1 MVLRLSVNMND
12 GSITKTP
19 FTQANRLGGR
29 GLISHLLTTETN
41 PTLDPLS
48 PENMLV
54 LGTGLLGGTGVST
67 SGRLSI
73 GAKSPLTGTIKES
86 NVGGTAGFALSR
98 LGIKVVTI
106 TGAAKRASKVLV
118 IDGEGNGRLDDATDL
133 QGLNTYETVER
144 LLQKYGSKNS
154 VLCVGQ
160 GAEYGYRTASV
171 MVTDMDDHPARAAGR
186 GGMGLVFADKGLK
199 AIVISKEG
207 KNKCTPHNPEG
218 FKKAMAEYVGLL
230 QGNPMT
236 SEVFPKFGTAVLV
249 GVIQELGALP
259 TRNFST
265 GNFDEV
271 NGILVETMEGL
282 QKERSGKMTHA
293 CQPGCL
299 IRCSN
304 VYHDKKGNYLTS
316 GLEYETIA
324 LNGSNTGIGDFDVIA
339 AIDRVCDELGIDTIE
354 TGATIAVAMDV
365 GLLPFGDSE
374 KVMELF
380 DEMKR
385 GTPLGHELGQGT
397 ARFGALKNAKRI
409 PTVKGQAMAAYDP
422 RGLKGTG
429 VTYATSPM
437 GADHTCGNTL
447 GDPTVDPRSPEGQ
460 AALSAMAQG
469 GCAMVDCL
477 GICLFAGMAITPPEG
492 PAIMG
497 RLLEAVY
504 GESWTGEEVFGLGL
518 ETLARERSY
527 NTLAGFTP
535 ADDDV
540 PAFARTEPLAPHN
553 SVFDVSKEEMEK
565 YCSFE

>member
-1 MVLRLSVNMND
+1 MVSRLSVNMND
-12 GSITKTP
+12 GSITKNP
-19 FTQANRLGGR
+19 FTQANQLGGR

-41 PTLDPLS
+41 PALDPLG

-98 LGIKVVTI
+98 LGIKALTI
-106 TGAAKRASKVLV
+106 TGATKPASKILVL
-118 IDGEGNGRLDDATDL
+118 DASGNARLDDASTL
-133 QGLNTYETVER
+133 QGLTTYDTVKA
-144 LLQKYGSKNS
+144 LLDKYGSKNA
-154 VLCVGQ
+154 VLCVGP
-160 GAEYGYRTASV
+160 GAEHGYRTASI
-171 MVTDMDDHPARAAGR
+171 MVTDMDDNPARAAGR
-186 GGMGLVFADKGLK
+186 GGMGLVFASKGLK

-207 KNKCTPHNPEG
+207 KERVEPHNPEE
-218 FKKAMAEYVGLL
+218 FKKAMADYVGLL

-236 SEVFPKFGTAVLV
+236 SEVFPNFGTAFLV

-265 GNFDEV
+265 GNFDKV
-271 NGILVETMEGL
+271 DGIRVETMEGL

-304 VYHDKKGNYLTS
+304 VYNDKNGEYLTS
-316 GLEYETIA
+316 GLEYETIV
-324 LNGSNTGIGDFDVIA
+324 LNGSNTGISDFDYIA
-339 AIDRVCDELGIDTIE
+339 TIDRACDEIGIDTIE
-354 TGATIAVAMDV
+354 TGATIAVAMET
-365 GLLPFGDSE
+365 GLLAFGDNDGAL
-374 KVMELF
+374 KLF
-380 DEMKR
+380 DEMKK
-385 GTPLGHELGQGT
+385 GTPLGKELGQGT
-397 ARFGALKNAKRI
+397 ARYGALKNAKRI
-409 PTVKGQAMAAYDP
+409 PTVKSQAMAAYDP

-447 GDPTVDPRSPEGQ
+447 GDPSVDPHSADGQ
-460 AALSAMAQG
+460 AALSAVAQG
-469 GCAMVDCL
+469 GCAMIDCL

-492 PAIMG
+492 PAIVA
-497 RLLEAVY
+497 RLLEATF
-504 GESWTGEEVFGLGL
+504 GETWTGESVFGLGL
-518 ETLARERSY
+518 ATLERERSY
-527 NTLAGFTP
+527 NRLAGFTP

-540 PAFARTEPLAPHN
+540 PAFVRTEPLAPHN
-553 SVFDVSKEEMEK
+553 SVFDVPKEEMEK
-565 YCSFE
+565 HCSPL